1 MAVKKINHNSNEID
15 ISELLKKWW
24 SSRRLVFFGTI
35 IVGLIS
41 LFGTILNQNFFQNQK
56 QEYITLVVTGDLAQ
70 NNSRII
76 SAFKSSEYIKEAI
89 IQGSFDLSV
98 SDFSKNIKIMFAKDP
113 ISEKLQDIIVSLSA
127 KDIKNLNLSEDNL
140 KTLVGNLKDSSKEL
154 ITIRFNHLP
163 LNLSETQAQNLILDL
178 TKIINEKI
186 SQNTNREDIK
196 LIILNNNINN
206 DSSEFEKLDSLT
218 NNISSLQSNLS
229 ILYNN
234 YPEILVNYDLNN
246 ILNQANFTQL
256 LLFKLSNTMGNDLAI
271 DKLNIDINSKERMVR
286 SLKESL
292 EYLNINDKF
301 SLNSEFN
308 QQSNNSSSTTQ
319 LDGEVFDKI
328 LSIGSELEL
337 NSFKLET
344 ISKIQETEMNKNDLI
359 KQKELLLMPISI
371 SEIELNIENIDRR
384 LNKLSKTV
392 NEMIYQVRSFTEPKK
407 PITIVKNPELSIENS
422 VNLNQIVK
430 LVSIL
435 SILAFFILSFIS
447 LLLPGKKS

>member
-41 LFGTILNQNFFQNQK
+41 LFGTILNQNFFQSQK
-56 QEYITLVVTGDLAQ
+56 QEYITLVVTGDLRQ

-127 KDIKNLNLSEDNL
+127 NDIKSLNLSEDNL

-163 LNLSETQAQNLILDL
+163 LNLSVTQAQNLILDL

-234 YPEILVNYDLNN
+234 YPEILFNYDLNN

-308 QQSNNSSSTTQ
+308 QQRNNSSSTTQ

-371 SEIELNIENIDRR
+371 SKIELNIENIDRR
-384 LNKLSKTV
+384 LDKLSKTV

>member
-127 KDIKNLNLSEDNL
+127 KDIKSLNLSEDNL

>member
-127 KDIKNLNLSEDNL
+127 KDIKSLNLSEDNL

-234 YPEILVNYDLNN
+234 YPEILFNYDLNN

>member
-1 MAVKKINHNSNEID
+1 MAVKKINHNSDEID

-41 LFGTILNQNFFQNQK
+41 LFGTILNQNFFQSQK

-127 KDIKNLNLSEDNL
+127 KDIKSLNLSEDNL

-371 SEIELNIENIDRR
+371 SEIELNIDNIDRR
-384 LNKLSKTV
+384 LDKLSKTV

-407 PITIVKNPELSIENS
+407 PITIVKNPELIIENS
-422 VNLNQIVK
+422 VNSNQIVK

>member
-56 QEYITLVVTGDLAQ
+56 QEYITLVVTGDLRQ

-98 SDFSKNIKIMFAKDP
+98 SDFSKNINIMFAKDP

-127 KDIKNLNLSEDNL
+127 KDIKSLNLSEDNL

-154 ITIRFNHLP
+154 ITIRLNHLP
-163 LNLSETQAQNLILDL
+163 LNLSVTQAQNLILDL

-196 LIILNNNINN
+196 LMILNNNINN

-234 YPEILVNYDLNN
+234 YSEILFNYDLNN
-246 ILNQANFTQL
+246 ILNQANFIQL

-271 DKLNIDINSKERMVR
+271 DKLNIDINSKERIVR

-371 SEIELNIENIDRR
+371 SEIELNIENINRR

-447 LLLPGKKS
+447 LLLPAKKS

>member
-56 QEYITLVVTGDLAQ
+56 QEYITLVVTGDLRQ

-89 IQGSFDLSV
+89 IQSSLDLSV
-98 SDFSKNIKIMFAKDP
+98 SDFSKNINIMFAKDP

-127 KDIKNLNLSEDNL
+127 KDIKSLNLSEDNL
-140 KTLVGNLKDSSKEL
+140 KTLVGNLKDSSEEL

-163 LNLSETQAQNLILDL
+163 LNLSVTQAQNLILDL
-178 TKIINEKI
+178 TKIINERI

-196 LIILNNNINN
+196 LMILNNNINN

-234 YPEILVNYDLNN
+234 YSEILFNYDLNN

-271 DKLNIDINSKERMVR
+271 EKLNIDINSKERMVR

-301 SLNSEFN
+301 SLDSEFN

-371 SEIELNIENIDRR
+371 SEIELNIENINRR

-407 PITIVKNPELSIENS
+407 PITIVKNPELIIENS

-447 LLLPGKKS
+447 LLLPAKKS

>member
-127 KDIKNLNLSEDNL
+127 KDIKSLNLSEDNL

-163 LNLSETQAQNLILDL
+163 LNLSVTQAQNLILDL
-178 TKIINEKI
+178 TKIINERI

-196 LIILNNNINN
+196 LMILNNNINN

-234 YPEILVNYDLNN
+234 YPEILFNYDLNN

-371 SEIELNIENIDRR
+371 SEIELNIDNIDRR
-384 LNKLSKTV
+384 LDKLSKTV

>member
-1 MAVKKINHNSNEID
+1 MAVKKINHNSDEID

-127 KDIKNLNLSEDNL
+127 KDIKSLNLSEDNL

-234 YPEILVNYDLNN
+234 FPEILFNYDLNN

-371 SEIELNIENIDRR
+371 SEIELNIDNIDRR
-384 LNKLSKTV
+384 LDKLSKTV

>member
-56 QEYITLVVTGDLAQ
+56 QEYITLVVTGDLRQ

-98 SDFSKNIKIMFAKDP
+98 SDFSKNINIMFAKDP

-127 KDIKNLNLSEDNL
+127 KDIKSLNLSEDNL
-140 KTLVGNLKDSSKEL
+140 KTLVGNLKDSSEEL

-163 LNLSETQAQNLILDL
+163 LNLSVTQAQNLILDL
-178 TKIINEKI
+178 TKIINERI

-196 LIILNNNINN
+196 LMILNNNINN

-234 YPEILVNYDLNN
+234 YSEILFNYDLNN

-271 DKLNIDINSKERMVR
+271 EKLNIDINSKERMVR

-301 SLNSEFN
+301 SLDSEFN

-371 SEIELNIENIDRR
+371 SEIELNIENINRR

-407 PITIVKNPELSIENS
+407 PITIVKNPELIIENS

-447 LLLPGKKS
+447 LLLPAKKS

>member
-127 KDIKNLNLSEDNL
+127 KDIKSLNLSEDNL

-163 LNLSETQAQNLILDL
+163 LNLSATQAQNLILDL

-234 YPEILVNYDLNN
+234 YPEILFNYDLNN

-344 ISKIQETEMNKNDLI
+344 ISKIQETEMNKNDLM

-371 SEIELNIENIDRR
+371 SKIELNIENIDRR

-447 LLLPGKKS
+447 LLLPAKKS

>member
-1 MAVKKINHNSNEID
+1 MAVKKINHNSDEID

-41 LFGTILNQNFFQNQK
+41 LFGTILNQNFFQSQK

-127 KDIKNLNLSEDNL
+127 KDIKSLNLSEDNL

-234 YPEILVNYDLNN
+234 FPEILFNYDLNN

-371 SEIELNIENIDRR
+371 SEIELNIDNIDRR
-384 LNKLSKTV
+384 LDKLSKTV

>member
-1 MAVKKINHNSNEID
+1 MAVKKINHNSDEID

-89 IQGSFDLSV
+89 IQSSLDLSV

-127 KDIKNLNLSEDNL
+127 KDIKSLNLSEDNL

-234 YPEILVNYDLNN
+234 YPEILFNYDLNN

-371 SEIELNIENIDRR
+371 SKIELNIENIDRR

>member
-127 KDIKNLNLSEDNL
+127 KDIKSLNLSEDNL

-163 LNLSETQAQNLILDL
+163 LNLSVTQAQNLILDL

-234 YPEILVNYDLNN
+234 FPEILFNYDLNN

-371 SEIELNIENIDRR
+371 SEIELNIDNIDRR
-384 LNKLSKTV
+384 LDKLSKTV

>member
-1 MAVKKINHNSNEID
+1 MAVKKINHNSDEID
-15 ISELLKKWW
+15 TSELLKKWW

-89 IQGSFDLSV
+89 IQSSLDLSV

-127 KDIKNLNLSEDNL
+127 KDIKSLNLSEDNL

>member
-1 MAVKKINHNSNEID
+1 MAVKKINHNSDEID

-127 KDIKNLNLSEDNL
+127 KDIKSLNLSEDNL

-178 TKIINEKI
+178 IKIINEKI

-234 YPEILVNYDLNN
+234 YPEILFNYDLNN

>member
-1 MAVKKINHNSNEID
+1 MAVKKINHNSDEID

-127 KDIKNLNLSEDNL
+127 KDIKSLNLSEDNL

-447 LLLPGKKS
+447 FLLPAKKS

>member
-1 MAVKKINHNSNEID
+1 MAVKKINHNSDEID

-41 LFGTILNQNFFQNQK
+41 LFGTILNQNFFQSQK

-127 KDIKNLNLSEDNL
+127 KDIKSLNLSEDNL

-234 YPEILVNYDLNN
+234 YPEILFNYDLNN

>member
-1 MAVKKINHNSNEID
+1 MAVKKINHNSDEID

-41 LFGTILNQNFFQNQK
+41 LFGTILNQNFFQSQK
-56 QEYITLVVTGDLAQ
+56 QEYITLVVTGDLRQ

-76 SAFKSSEYIKEAI
+76 SAFKSNEYIKEAI
-89 IQGSFDLSV
+89 IQSSLDLSV
-98 SDFSKNIKIMFAKDP
+98 SDFSKNINIMFAKDP
-113 ISEKLQDIIVSLSA
+113 ISEKLQDIIVSLSE
-127 KDIKNLNLSEDNL
+127 KDIKSLNLSEDNL

-234 YPEILVNYDLNN
+234 YPEILFNYDLNN

>member
-1 MAVKKINHNSNEID
+1 MAVKKINHNSDEID

-41 LFGTILNQNFFQNQK
+41 LFGTILNQNFFQSQK
-56 QEYITLVVTGDLAQ
+56 QEYITLVVTGDLRQ

-98 SDFSKNIKIMFAKDP
+98 SDFSKNINIMFAKDP

-127 KDIKNLNLSEDNL
+127 KDIKSLNLSEDNL
-140 KTLVGNLKDSSKEL
+140 KTLVGNLKDSSEEL

-163 LNLSETQAQNLILDL
+163 LNLSVTQAQNLILDL
-178 TKIINEKI
+178 TKIINERI
-186 SQNTNREDIK
+186 SQNTNREDNK
-196 LIILNNNINN
+196 LMILNNNINN

-234 YPEILVNYDLNN
+234 YSEILFNYDLNN
-246 ILNQANFTQL
+246 ILNQANFAQL

-292 EYLNINDKF
+292 VYLNINDKF

-371 SEIELNIENIDRR
+371 SEIELNIENINRR

-392 NEMIYQVRSFTEPKK
+392 NEMIYQVRNFTEPKK

-447 LLLPGKKS
+447 LLLPAKKS

>member
-1 MAVKKINHNSNEID
+1 MAVKKINHNSDEID

-127 KDIKNLNLSEDNL
+127 KDIKSLNLSEDNL

>member
-1 MAVKKINHNSNEID
+1 MAVKKINHNSDEID

-127 KDIKNLNLSEDNL
+127 KDIKSLNLSEDNL

-163 LNLSETQAQNLILDL
+163 LNLSATQAQNLILDL

-234 YPEILVNYDLNN
+234 YPEILFNYDLNN

-371 SEIELNIENIDRR
+371 SKIELNIENIDRR

-447 LLLPGKKS
+447 FLLPAKKS

>member
-56 QEYITLVVTGDLAQ
+56 QEYITLVVTGDLRQ

-127 KDIKNLNLSEDNL
+127 KDIKSLNLSEDNL

-163 LNLSETQAQNLILDL
+163 LNLSVTQAQNLILDL

-234 YPEILVNYDLNN
+234 FPEILFNYDLNY

-271 DKLNIDINSKERMVR
+271 EKLDIDINSKERMVR

-308 QQSNNSSSTTQ
+308 KQSNNSSSTTQ

-447 LLLPGKKS
+447 LLLPAKKS

>member
-1 MAVKKINHNSNEID
+1 MAVKKINQNYDEID

-41 LFGTILNQNFFQNQK
+41 LFGTILNQNFFQSQK
-56 QEYITLVVTGDLAQ
+56 QEYITLVVTGDLRQ

-89 IQGSFDLSV
+89 IQSSLDLSV

-113 ISEKLQDIIVSLSA
+113 ISEKLQDIIVSLSE
-127 KDIKNLNLSEDNL
+127 KDIKSLNLSEDNL

-163 LNLSETQAQNLILDL
+163 LNLSATQAQNLILDL

-234 YPEILVNYDLNN
+234 YPEILFNYDLNN
-246 ILNQANFTQL
+246 ILNQANFAQL

-271 DKLNIDINSKERMVR
+271 EKLDIDINSKERMVR

-301 SLNSEFN
+301 SLDSEFN

-371 SEIELNIENIDRR
+371 SKIELNIENIDRR

>member
-1 MAVKKINHNSNEID
+1 MAAKKINHNNNEID
-15 ISELLKKWW
+15 ILELLKKWW

-41 LFGTILNQNFFQNQK
+41 LFGTILNQNFFQSQK
-56 QEYITLVVTGDLAQ
+56 QEYITLVVTGDLRQ

-76 SAFKSSEYIKEAI
+76 SAFKSNEYIKEAI
-89 IQGSFDLSV
+89 IQSSLDLSV
-98 SDFSKNIKIMFAKDP
+98 SDFSKNINIMFAKDP

-127 KDIKNLNLSEDNL
+127 KDIKSLNLSEDNL

-163 LNLSETQAQNLILDL
+163 LNLSATQAQNLILDL

-196 LIILNNNINN
+196 LMILNNNTNN

-229 ILYNN
+229 ILSNN
-234 YPEILVNYDLNN
+234 YSEILFNYDLNN

-271 DKLNIDINSKERMVR
+271 EKLNIDINSKERMVR

-344 ISKIQETEMNKNDLI
+344 ISKIQEIEMNKNDLI

-371 SEIELNIENIDRR
+371 SKSELNIENINRR

-392 NEMIYQVRSFTEPKK
+392 NEMINQVRSFTEPKK
-407 PITIVKNPELSIENS
+407 PITIVKNPELNIENS
-422 VNLNQIVK
+422 VSLIQIAK
-430 LVSIL
+430 LVGIL

-447 LLLPGKKS
+447 FLLPAKKS

>member
-1 MAVKKINHNSNEID
+1 MAVKKINHNSDEID

-41 LFGTILNQNFFQNQK
+41 LFGTILNQNFFQSQK
-56 QEYITLVVTGDLAQ
+56 QEYITLVVTGDLRQ

-89 IQGSFDLSV
+89 IQSSLDLSV

-127 KDIKNLNLSEDNL
+127 KDIKSLNLSEDNL

-163 LNLSETQAQNLILDL
+163 LNLSATQAQNLILDL

-234 YPEILVNYDLNN
+234 YPEILFNYDLNN

-371 SEIELNIENIDRR
+371 SEIELNIENINRR

>member
-1 MAVKKINHNSNEID
+1 MAVKKINHNSDEID

-127 KDIKNLNLSEDNL
+127 KDIKSLNLSEDNL

-371 SEIELNIENIDRR
+371 SKIELNIENIDRR

>member
-127 KDIKNLNLSEDNL
+127 KDIKSLNLSEDNL

-371 SEIELNIENIDRR
+371 SKIELNIENIDRR

>member
-1 MAVKKINHNSNEID
+1 MAVKKINHNSDEID

-163 LNLSETQAQNLILDL
+163 LNLSVTQAQNLILDL
-178 TKIINEKI
+178 IKIINEKI

-234 YPEILVNYDLNN
+234 YPEILFNYDLNN

-447 LLLPGKKS
+447 FLLPGKKS

>member
-1 MAVKKINHNSNEID
+1 MAVKKINHNSDEID

-127 KDIKNLNLSEDNL
+127 KDIKSLNLSEDNL

-234 YPEILVNYDLNN
+234 YPEILFNYDLNN

-447 LLLPGKKS
+447 FLLPAKKS

>member
-41 LFGTILNQNFFQNQK
+41 LFGTILNQNFFQSQK
-56 QEYITLVVTGDLAQ
+56 QEYITLVVTGDLRQ

-98 SDFSKNIKIMFAKDP
+98 SDFSKNINIMFAKDP

-127 KDIKNLNLSEDNL
+127 KDIKSLNLSEDNL
-140 KTLVGNLKDSSKEL
+140 KTLVGNLKDSSEEL

-163 LNLSETQAQNLILDL
+163 LNLSVTQAQNLILDL
-178 TKIINEKI
+178 TKIINERI

-196 LIILNNNINN
+196 LMILNNNINN

-234 YPEILVNYDLNN
+234 YPEILFNYDLNN

-271 DKLNIDINSKERMVR
+271 EKLNIDINSKERMVR

-292 EYLNINDKF
+292 VYLNINDKF

-371 SEIELNIENIDRR
+371 SEIELNIENINRR

-447 LLLPGKKS
+447 FLLPAKKS

>member
-1 MAVKKINHNSNEID
+1 MAAKKINQNNDEID
-15 ISELLKKWW
+15 ISEFLKKWW

-41 LFGTILNQNFFQNQK
+41 LFGTILNQNFFQSQK
-56 QEYITLVVTGDLAQ
+56 QEYITLVVTGDLRQ

-76 SAFKSSEYIKEAI
+76 SAFKSNEYIKEAI
-89 IQGSFDLSV
+89 IQSSLDLSV
-98 SDFSKNIKIMFAKDP
+98 SDFSKNINIMFAKDP

-127 KDIKNLNLSEDNL
+127 KDIKSLNLSEDNL
-140 KTLVGNLKDSSKEL
+140 KTLVGNLKDSSEEL
-154 ITIRFNHLP
+154 ITIRFKHLP
-163 LNLSETQAQNLILDL
+163 LNLSATQAQNLILDL
-178 TKIINEKI
+178 TKIINEEI

-196 LIILNNNINN
+196 LMIINNNINN

-234 YPEILVNYDLNN
+234 YPEILLNYDLNN

-256 LLFKLSNTMGNDLAI
+256 LLFKLTNTMGNDLAI
-271 DKLNIDINSKERMVR
+271 EKLNIDINSKERMVR

-371 SEIELNIENIDRR
+371 SKSELNIENINRR

-392 NEMIYQVRSFTEPKK
+392 NEMINQVRSFTEPKK

-447 LLLPGKKS
+447 FLLPAKKS

>member
-41 LFGTILNQNFFQNQK
+41 LFGTILNQNFFQSQK
-56 QEYITLVVTGDLAQ
+56 QEYITLVVTGDLRQ

-127 KDIKNLNLSEDNL
+127 NDIKSLNLSEDNL

-163 LNLSETQAQNLILDL
+163 LNLSVTQAQNLILDL

-234 YPEILVNYDLNN
+234 YPEILFNYDLNN

-371 SEIELNIENIDRR
+371 SEIELNIENINRR

>member
-1 MAVKKINHNSNEID
+1 MAVKKINHNSDEID

-127 KDIKNLNLSEDNL
+127 KDIKSLNLSEDNL

-163 LNLSETQAQNLILDL
+163 LNLSVTQAQNLILDL

-196 LIILNNNINN
+196 LMILNNNINN

-371 SEIELNIENIDRR
+371 SEIELNIDNIDRR
-384 LNKLSKTV
+384 LDKLSKTV

-447 LLLPGKKS
+447 FLLPAKKS

>member
-1 MAVKKINHNSNEID
+1 MAVKKINHNSDEID

-127 KDIKNLNLSEDNL
+127 KDIKSLNLSEDNL

-196 LIILNNNINN
+196 LMILNNNINN

-234 YPEILVNYDLNN
+234 YPEILFNYDLNN